1 MHLSSQ
7 NVNLSMLQDP
17 QPFWLGV
24 FFMYINIFDHIFT
37 TYCFTSTHAH
47 YFLQYG
53 HSIGRV
59 TLHRNEGFINDSA
72 LGKSICPWRGKI

>member
-24 FFMYINIFDHIFT
+24 FFMYINIFDHIF
-37 TYCFTSTHAH
+37 
-47 YFLQYG
+47 QP
-53 HSIGRV
+53 I
-59 TLHRNEGFINDSA
+59 A
-72 LGKSICPWRGKI
+72 LLARMLIIFFNMDIL